1 MAWSC
6 NVPIAPPSL
15 LLLGI
20 HVLAILDLVSAL
32 LSLRKPAFHPTQLFA
47 AKLQILI
54 PRPPAPPDT
63 FLATCQRKRL
73 IVSKCTVCLRWIMQ
87 KRLIV

>member
-20 HVLAILDLVSAL
+20 HVLAILVDLVSAL
-32 LSLRKPAFHPTQLFA
+32 LSLRKPARCFVGAFTVIKKDGNSLRLA
-47 AKLQILI
+47 SDC
-54 PRPPAPPDT
+54 RPAD
-63 FLATCQRKRL
+63 A
-73 IVSKCTVCLRWIMQ
+73 
-87 KRLIV
+87 

>member
-54 PRPPAPPDT
+54 PRPRLLPIRVSCDHG
-63 FLATCQRKRL
+63 L
-73 IVSKCTVCLRWIMQ
+73 IVSKCAVQCLRRWIMQ

>member
-1 MAWSC
+1 MVLQRADCAS
-6 NVPIAPPSL
+6 VL

-20 HVLAILDLVSAL
+20 HVLAISDLVSAL

-54 PRPPAPPDT
+54 PRPRLLPIRVSCD
-63 FLATCQRKRL
+63 RGL
-73 IVSKCTVCLRWIMQ
+73 IVSKCAVQCLRRLWIMQ

>member
-20 HVLAILDLVSAL
+20 HVLAILVDLVSAL

-54 PRPPAPPDT
+54 PRLLPIRVSCD
-63 FLATCQRKRL
+63 RGL
-73 IVSKCTVCLRWIMQ
+73 IVSKCAVQCLRRWIMQ